1 MFADSDV
8 LLSGPEQ
15 AVAHPQLII
24 FDCDGVLVD
33 SEPLAALAYERVY
46 EKHGMSGITGEVIGQ
61 CVGMK
66 QADIIVRIKE
76 LTGHQFPA
84 HADGDIWAETKRL
97 FSEQLAPTRGLVAFL
112 QHLSARRCV
121 ASSSSLERIHH
132 SLDVTG
138 LAPYFGDAI
147 FSSSMVK
154 RGKPAPDIF
163 LHAASLMGAE
173 PKDCVVIEDSP
184 FGVEG
189 AVAAGMK
196 AIGYIGGGHIF
207 PGHAE
212 KLLARGAIAACA
224 DWTEIGAQLAELGF
238 KV

>member
-1 MFADSDV
+1 MAS
-8 LLSGPEQ
+8 SP
-15 AVAHPQLII
+15 LII

-46 EKHGMSGITGEVIGQ
+46 EKHGMSGVNADIIAQ
-61 CVGMK
+61 CIGMK

-84 HADGDIWAETKRL
+84 DAGDDIWAETKTL
-97 FSEQLAPTRGLVAFL
+97 FTEQLTQTRDLAAFL
-112 QHLSARRCV
+112 SSLKTKRCV

-138 LAPYFGDAI
+138 LAPFFGEAI
-147 FSSSMVK
+147 YSSSMVK

-163 LHAASLMGAE
+163 LFAAEKMGAE
-173 PKDCVVIEDSP
+173 PANCVVIEDSP

-189 AVAAGMK
+189 AVAAGMT
-196 AIGYIGGGHIF
+196 AIGYTGGSHSYAGH
-207 PGHAE
+207 GE
-212 KLLARGAIAACA
+212 VLSARGADAICN
-224 DWTEIGAQLAELGF
+224 DWTEVGNQLRKLGF
-238 KV
+238 TA

>member
-1 MFADSDV
+1 V
-8 LLSGPEQ
+8 TN
-15 AVAHPQLII
+15 PQLII

-46 EKHGMSGITGEVIGQ
+46 ERHGMSGVTGEVIGQ

-84 HADGDIWAETKRL
+84 QADGDIWAETKQL
-97 FSEQLAPTRGLVAFL
+97 FSDKLGPTPGLVSFL

-132 SLDVTG
+132 SLEVTG

-163 LHAASLMGAE
+163 LHAASQMGAQ
-173 PKDCVVIEDSP
+173 PKDCVIIEDSA
-184 FGVEG
+184 FGVE
-189 AVAAGMK
+189 AAIAAGMK

-207 PGHAE
+207 PGHGD
-212 KLLARGAIAACA
+212 KLLARGATAVCT
-224 DWTEIGAQLAELGF
+224 DWVEIGTRLRELGF
-238 KV
+238 RL